1 MSPEGHTH
9 LQEDLKKSSSPVVRA
24 GFAHSVTSTRR
35 SEGDIPPAYARAQ
48 KSCSAVGSVIHQ
60 NYCTAQAVVLWTAGP
75 WVEANLIRLRLKA
88 LNQHKPGINTGGVL
102 LNSCL
107 VLLLRFRHSVF
118 K

>member
-1 MSPEGHTH
+1 MVT
-9 LQEDLKKSSSPVVRA
+9 A
-24 GFAHSVTSTRR
+24 GFAHWVTSTKR

-60 NYCTAQAVVLWTAGP
+60 NSCTAQAVVLWTAGP
-75 WVEANLIRLRLKA
+75 WVEANLINTTSLA
-88 LNQHKPGINTGGVL
+88 QAEGPKPGINTGGVL